1 MFYIIIEMFTQ
12 IVEENTHYEYIT
24 ALIFFLVGIFIV
36 KIASFLLSRV
46 DKYIDDKNIKL
57 DIICIIRSKIYPLL
71 YFAVFYISMQRL
83 TLHKTLNIIL
93 YYIGIILILFY
104 GVTFLQKIVVQWLN
118 RYWGNNIIEDSKKQL
133 YEALIFC
140 IKIIIWI
147 IAGLIILDNMG
158 IQISGLIAGLGIGGI
173 AIAFAAQA
181 ILEDIFSYFIIF
193 FDKPFEIGDFIII
206 GDYLGSIEHIGL
218 KTTRIRSLGGE
229 QLIFSNKDLINS
241 RVKNY
246 KRMKRR
252 RILFNFG
259 VVYQTSLEQVKK
271 IQGIVKDIINE
282 QYLVD
287 FDRCHFKAFGD
298 YSLVFEVVYYV
309 NDRDYNI
316 YMDINHQILLRMKE
330 EFANE
335 NISFAYPTQ
344 SIYMQNENAGD
355 NNIDDVLTE

>member
-1 MFYIIIEMFTQ
+1 M
-12 IVEENTHYEYIT
+12 
-24 ALIFFLVGIFIV
+24 
-36 KIASFLLSRV
+36 
-46 DKYIDDKNIKL
+46 
-57 DIICIIRSKIYPLL
+57 
-71 YFAVFYISMQRL
+71 
-83 TLHKTLNIIL
+83 
-93 YYIGIILILFY
+93 
-104 GVTFLQKIVVQWLN
+104 QKIVVQWLN